1 MDMFELRNL
10 RVGEREMFDMKTQP
24 WFIKIDSQEE
34 FDLVQE
40 WLIENY
46 GSGLQCNWGGPTK
59 KCGVTNWSRAVGRA
73 CINHVMWMGEG
84 EKPDK
89 YASEIKFNFRKV
101 IDNVEFPD
109 VKSEQE
115 LEIERLTEIINQAQE
130 TLNKMKGE
138 KI

>member
-1 MDMFELRNL
+1 
-10 RVGEREMFDMKTQP
+10 MFDMKTQP
-24 WFIKIDSQEE
+24 WFIKINSQEE

-46 GSGLQCNWGGPTK
+46 GKGLQCDWEGYFK
-59 KCGVTNWSRAVGRA
+59 KCGVTNTRSDMEVSPN
-73 CINHVMWMGEG
+73 CVMWAGENS
-84 EKPDK
+84 EVHK
-89 YASEIKFNFRKV
+89 YANEIKFNFRKV

-138 KI
+138 K

>member
-1 MDMFELRNL
+1 
-10 RVGEREMFDMKTQP
+10 MFDMKTQP
-24 WFIKIDSQEE
+24 WFIKINSQEE

-46 GSGLQCNWGGPTK
+46 GKGLQCDWEGYPK
-59 KCGVTNWSRAVGRA
+59 KSGVTNTTTERVVS
-73 CINHVMWMGEG
+73 NKHVMWMGEG
-84 EKPDK
+84 AKADK

-138 KI
+138 TNG

>member
-1 MDMFELRNL
+1 MDLFELRNL
-10 RVGEREMFDMKTQP
+10 RVGEKEMFDMKTQP
-24 WFIKIDSQEE
+24 WYIKINSQEE

-46 GSGLQCNWGGPTK
+46 GSGLECDWDGYFK
-59 KCGVTNWSRAVGRA
+59 KCGVTNWESCGMEVSRGW
-73 CINHVMWMGEG
+73 VMWMD
-84 EKPDK
+84 EKSKADR

-101 IDNVEFPD
+101 IDNVELPD

-130 TLNKMKGE
+130 TLNKMKGG
-138 KI
+138 K